1 MFLEQ
6 ICLQRKDTNFAPLD
20 LLEKVSGKLNFICVS
35 SDDLIHLQ
43 DRLEIK
49 KDLKN
54 LFLQKRDLFLLK
66 LKVLIMALCARKEN
80 PSIRMLH

>member
-1 MFLEQ
+1 M
-6 ICLQRKDTNFAPLD
+6 QRKDTNFAPLD

-66 LKVLIMALCARKEN
+66 LKVLIMALFAR
-80 PSIRMLH
+80 